1 MFKRTCAAFLA
12 LLLLVSLAA
21 LAACGGKTPA
31 QPGTETQQTA
41 PAPQDGTDLTDEDET
56 DEDETDADVTDEDE
70 TDEDAT
76 EEAATEPAPAETAVK
91 ITQSKAKT
99 VKLGTFDNGL
109 VSFKAPEGWMVEVAP
124 VDYIHY
130 SFRAYDPENMNY
142 MFLFSLKLEGFLKS
156 EAARSTYQSLYPDAV
171 FSKLAPIDPQTAEA
185 FYKVWNENA
194 DYANQVSVGYNYF
207 PYLYDFTV
215 IENLG
220 ASPLGGDVLRAT
232 YTNAEGETNQGL
244 FTASV
249 YDPGSYYIYGVD
261 VFPLNVY
268 NTILMTAPDDDFV
281 NWQPIYDECVA
292 SVQFSQTFVNG
303 FNAEEGQLVSTIIA
317 NQKVYDSI
325 SDMIMDSWEQR
336 SNSYDIISQ
345 KRSDATLGY
354 ERVYDT
360 ETGDI
365 YRAYNGFTDDYTGTR
380 YQAVTDDMYT
390 QGIDGYIEP

>member
-1 MFKRTCAAFLA
+1 MFKRTLCAFMA
-12 LLLLVSLAA
+12 LLLLLSLAA

-31 QPGTETQQTA
+31 HPGTDATDEDET
-41 PAPQDGTDLTDEDET
+41 DEDETDEDETDEDETDEDETDEDETDEDET
-56 DEDETDADVTDEDE
+56 DEDETDA
-70 TDEDAT
+70 
-76 EEAATEPAPAETAVK
+76 PAPAETAVK

-99 VKLGTFDNGL
+99 VKLGSFDNGL
-109 VSFKAPEGWMVEVAP
+109 ISFQVPEGWMVEVAP

-130 SFRAYDPENMNY
+130 SFRAYDPDNMNY
-142 MFLFSLKLEGFLKS
+142 MFLFGLKLEGFLKS
-156 EAARSTYQSLYPDAV
+156 ETARSTYKSLYPDAI
-171 FSKLAPIDPQTAEA
+171 FSQLAPIDPQTAEA
-185 FYKVWNENA
+185 YFKVWNENA
-194 DYANQVSVGYNYF
+194 AYANRVDIGYSYF
-207 PYLYDFTV
+207 PMLNDFTV

-232 YTNAEGETNQGL
+232 YKNDAGETNQGL

-268 NTILMTAPDDDFV
+268 NTIIMVAPDDDFV
-281 NWQPIYDECVA
+281 NWQPIYDQCIG
-292 SVQFSQTFVNG
+292 SLQFSEAFVNG
-303 FNAEEGQLVSTIIA
+303 FNAEEGRLVSTIIA
-317 NQKVYDSI
+317 NQRVYDSI

-365 YRAYNGFTDDYTGTR
+365 YRAYNGFTDDYSGTR
-380 YQAVTDDMYT
+380 YQTVTDDMYT